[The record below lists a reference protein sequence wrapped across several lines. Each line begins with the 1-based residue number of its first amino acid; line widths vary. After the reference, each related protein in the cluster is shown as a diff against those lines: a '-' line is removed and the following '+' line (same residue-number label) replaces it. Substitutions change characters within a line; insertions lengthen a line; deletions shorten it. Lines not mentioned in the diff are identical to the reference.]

1 MTDRTTLLSYS
12 EDVDISAELQSVA
25 NQLSESMNLT
35 SIAVTINQSEEEN
48 DRLSRVVKDELIFV
62 TARDYNYVTP
72 ELAFQ
77 ILKKIV
83 DEKKP
88 RLIIIGSTRDG
99 KEVAGMLASYLD
111 CGVASDCSSV
121 TFDSN
126 RILIQRAAFGGRV
139 TASAELTG
147 ESAVIAVR
155 PHVYRPPEPKFTPSV
170 KRQEYQDI
178 TLSVVVESVARK
190 VTSTTDLTKAERI
203 VSVGRGLKRKDDLAL
218 IQKLA
223 DELSAAIGCSRPL
236 AADLGWLPEETHIG
250 LTGVQVKPKLYVAIG
265 ISGQLQHL
273 AGIKDS
279 ELIVAINTDKSAPIF
294 QNCDYGIIGDLY
306 QVIPEL
312 TKAITQLKNKK

>member
-1 MTDRTTLLSYS
+1 MSNRTTLISYS
-12 EDVDISAELQSVA
+12 EDVDVLAELQSIA
-25 NQLSESMNLT
+25 TQLSKSMNLT
-35 SIAVTINQSEEEN
+35 SIAVTINQSAEEN
-48 DRLSRVVKDELIFV
+48 EMLSKVVKDELISV
-62 TARDYNYVTP
+62 TARNHNYVTP

-77 ILKKIV
+77 VLKRIV

-111 CGVASDCSSV
+111 
-121 TFDSN
+121 SN
-126 RILIQRAAFGGRV
+126 RLLIQRAAFGGRV
-139 TASAELTG
+139 TATAELAG
-147 ESAVIAVR
+147 ESAIIAVR
-155 PHVYRPPEPKFTPSV
+155 PHVYRPPEARFTPLV
-170 KRQEYQDI
+170 KSQEYQDI
-178 TLSVVVESVARK
+178 PLRIVVENVARK
-190 VTSTTDLTKAERI
+190 VASATDLTKAERI

-250 LTGVQVKPKLYVAIG
+250 LTGVQVKPKLYLAIG

-306 QVIPEL
+306 QVIPEFIN
-312 TKAITQLKNKK
+312 AITQLKNKK

>member
-1 MTDRTTLLSYS
+1 MSNRTTLISYS
-12 EDVDISAELQSVA
+12 EDVDVLAELQSIA
-25 NQLSESMNLT
+25 TQLSKSMNLT
-35 SIAVTINQSEEEN
+35 SIAVTINQSAEEN
-48 DRLSRVVKDELIFV
+48 EMLSKVVKDELISV
-62 TARDYNYVTP
+62 TARNHNYVTP

-77 ILKKIV
+77 VLKRIV

-111 CGVASDCSSV
+111 CGIASDCSSV

-126 RILIQRAAFGGRV
+126 RLLIQRAAFGGRV
-139 TASAELTG
+139 TATAELAG
-147 ESAVIAVR
+147 ESAIIAVR
-155 PHVYRPPEPKFTPSV
+155 PHVYRPPEARFTPLV
-170 KRQEYQDI
+170 KSQEYQDI
-178 TLSVVVESVARK
+178 PLRIVVENVARK
-190 VTSTTDLTKAERI
+190 VASATDLTKAERI

-250 LTGVQVKPKLYVAIG
+250 LTGVQVKPKLYLAIG

-294 QNCDYGIIGDLY
+294 QNCDYGIICDLY
-306 QVIPEL
+306 QVIPEFIN
-312 TKAITQLKNKK
+312 AITQLKNKK